1 MRRSSTTGYTLIE
14 VLIAA
19 AILLVSMTGLITMQL
34 LSIRITQNS
43 YHRALATSLAYE
55 MTEYI
60 RANCGVAGSQSV
72 DYLGQTLCQAGRRAE
87 NDSRVCSIDEPS
99 DIVANSATI
108 VDDDLSAWW
117 NALAASGIPKW
128 YATIA
133 QQNGVLYVIVQ
144 WDDTHETAT
153 DADSSETKS
162 SCIGGTVPSPMEE
175 VCLATVPC

>member
-1 MRRSSTTGYTLIE
+1 MRKSGSTGYTLIE

-60 RANCGVAGSQSV
+60 RANCGIAGSQSTA
-72 DYLGQTLCQAGRRAE
+72 YLGNTLCQAGRRSA
-87 NDSRVCSIDEPS
+87 DDRRSCTIDERS
-99 DIVANSATI
+99 DIVADSTSI
-108 VDDDLSAWW
+108 VDDDLAAWW
-117 NALAASGIPKW
+117 SALAASGIPKW
-128 YATIA
+128 YPTIV

-144 WDDTHETAT
+144 WDDTHETETSA
-153 DADSSETKS
+153 DAAETKP